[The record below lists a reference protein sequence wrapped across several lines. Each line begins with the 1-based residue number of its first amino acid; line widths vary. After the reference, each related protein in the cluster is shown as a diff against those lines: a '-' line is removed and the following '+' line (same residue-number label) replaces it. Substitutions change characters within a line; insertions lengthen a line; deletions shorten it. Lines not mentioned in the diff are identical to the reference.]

1 MITLDKITITAPLGC
16 ITILNDDSFTK
27 HITAGV
33 IDTLTYNQ
41 KNPYYLFI
49 KLDQNKNE
57 VLLVFTGKVLMD
69 EYPRLISK
77 ETIRMCFSNIENLG
91 ICTFDVDKILSEGVV
106 SEIDVTKDIPVPDC
120 KATNEYLRTH
130 LRNHKKY
137 VAEYRGK
144 NLVIDHP
151 VKTKEYK
158 VRLSAY
164 DKYYELQLSGNK
176 EFLFHLEDAPA
187 LLEYYK
193 GKVRFELNLKSA
205 KAIIHRLGIPDNAIM
220 SVLNSET
227 NPILDFID
235 DVIVEDESVSVC
247 SSIQERK
254 NLAFLRDCK
263 MDIQS
268 VEAELRHYCSKGTHI
283 AQVIKPYRRLLEKI
297 RGDGEPM
304 RLKKALVDALLME
317 IFIVLLPFSLI

>member
-1 MITLDKITITAPLGC
+1 MTITAPLGC

-27 HITAGV
+27 HITAGA
-33 IDTLTYNQ
+33 IDTLTYKQN
-41 KNPYYLFI
+41 NPYYLYI

-57 VLLVFTGKVLMD
+57 MLLVFTGKVLMD
-69 EYPRLISK
+69 DYPRLISK
-77 ETIRMCFSNIENLG
+77 ETIRMCFSNIEDLG
-91 ICTFDVDKILSEGVV
+91 ICSFDVDKILSEGVV
-106 SEIDVTKDIPVPDC
+106 SEIDVTKDIPISDC
-120 KATNEYLRTH
+120 KATSEFLRTH

-164 DKYYELQLSGNK
+164 DKYYELQMSGNK

-205 KAIIHRLGIPDNAIM
+205 KAIIHRLGTPDNAIM

-227 NPILDFID
+227 NPIVDFID

-263 MDIQS
+263 MDIQR

-283 AQVIKPYRRLLEKI
+283 AQAIRPYRILLEKI
-297 RGDGEPM
+297 HSKGGEAKK
-304 RLKKALVDALLME
+304 LKKWLISVLLLE
-317 IFIVLLPFSLI
+317 IFLFIFPIPFV

>member
-1 MITLDKITITAPLGC
+1 MA
-16 ITILNDDSFTK
+16 
-27 HITAGV
+27 
-33 IDTLTYNQ
+33 
-41 KNPYYLFI
+41 
-49 KLDQNKNE
+49 
-57 VLLVFTGKVLMD
+57 FTGKVLMD
-69 EYPRLISK
+69 DYPKLISK
-77 ETIRMCFSNIENLG
+77 ETIRMCFSNIETLG
-91 ICTFDVDKILSEGVV
+91 ICSFDVDKILSEGVV
-106 SEIDVTKDIPVPDC
+106 SKIDVTKDIPISDC
-120 KATNEYLRTH
+120 KTTSEFLRTH

-137 VAEYRGK
+137 VAEDRGK
-144 NLVIDHP
+144 HLVIDHP
-151 VKTKEYK
+151 VKSKKYQ
-158 VRLSAY
+158 VRLSVY
-164 DKYYELQLSGNK
+164 NKYYEQHLAGNK
-176 EFLFHLEDAPA
+176 NFLLHLEDAPA

-205 KAIIHRLGIPDNAIM
+205 KAIIHRLGISDNAIM

-227 NPILDFID
+227 NPIVDFID
-235 DVIVEDESVSVC
+235 EVIVEDESVSVC

-263 MDIQS
+263 MDIQR